1 MPKYYYDVEN
11 LAKLDIKFL
20 HGVGPKRAEILAQE
34 LGIRSYYDLLYY
46 FPFRYI
52 DRSKIHKINELRQL
66 GENGEMPYL
75 QLKGQFAA
83 FAVNGEGV
91 RRRLNALFY
100 DGTGSID
107 VVWFNKVKI
116 IQESLRTGT
125 EYIIFGKPTIYNSR
139 YSITHPEI
147 DPYKPEMENQGLKG
161 VYTIT
166 DKMRNRSFS
175 TRTIQQ
181 LIQNLLNTLK
191 GNRIDDPLPTD
202 IIAKYHFLPLNEALT
217 NIHTPASVQ
226 MLQRAQ
232 FRLKYDE
239 LFFLQLDLLRHS
251 KFRSIKNGGH
261 RFTRV
266 GKYFNDFYN
275 HVLPFPL
282 TGAQK
287 KVIKEI
293 RADMGSGRQ
302 MNRLLQ
308 GDVGSGKTLVA
319 LMTMLLAIDNGFQAC
334 IMAPTE
340 ILARQ
345 HYETISRL
353 ASQVGV
359 KVALLTGSTS
369 KKNRD
374 IILPGLL
381 NGDIGITVGTHA
393 LIEDTVEFARL
404 GMVVIDEQH
413 RFGVAQ
419 RAKLWGKN
427 TIPPHILVMTATP
440 IPRTLAMTVYGDLDV
455 SIIDELPPGRKPVQ
469 TILRYDNHR
478 HEVYRFI
485 GSQLKAGRQI
495 YIVYPLIQENEKL
508 DLRNLEEGYE
518 IIKETFPDYRVC
530 FVHGKMKPSEKEY
543 QMQLFVT
550 GKAQIMVA
558 TTVIEVGVNVP
569 NATVMLIENAERFGL
584 SQLHQLRGRVGRGA
598 DSSYCILMSNVKIS
612 GPTRHRLEVMTQ
624 TSDGFVIAEEDM
636 RLRGPGDMEGTQQ
649 SGIAFNLHIAD
660 IAKDGQIIQAARNDA
675 MRIIDDDPLL
685 TSPQNARLAR
695 QLQFLFKRKQDWSR
709 IS

>member
-598 DSSYCILMSNVKIS
+598 DSSYCILMSNLKIS

>member
-1 MPKYYYDVEN
+1 MEN

-202 IIAKYHFLPLNEALT
+202 IIAKYRFLPLNEALT

-508 DLRNLEEGYE
+508 DLHNLEEGYE

-612 GPTRHRLEVMTQ
+612 GPTSHRLEVMTQ

>member
-1 MPKYYYDVEN
+1 MEN

-202 IIAKYHFLPLNEALT
+202 IIAKYRFLPLNEALT

-261 RFTRV
+261 RFTCV

-675 MRIIDDDPLL
+675 MRIIDNDPLL

>member
-1 MPKYYYDVEN
+1 MEN

-20 HGVGPKRAEILAQE
+20 HGVGPKRAEILAHE

-66 GENGEMPYL
+66 GKNGEMPYL

>member
-202 IIAKYHFLPLNEALT
+202 IIAKYRFLPLNEALT

>member
-202 IIAKYHFLPLNEALT
+202 IIAKYRFLPLNEALT

-485 GSQLKAGRQI
+485 CSQLKAGRQI

-675 MRIIDDDPLL
+675 MRIINDDPLL

>member
-1 MPKYYYDVEN
+1 MEN

-83 FAVNGEGV
+83 FAVNGEGA

>member
-1 MPKYYYDVEN
+1 MEN

-66 GENGEMPYL
+66 GKNGEMPYL

-202 IIAKYHFLPLNEALT
+202 IIAKYRFLPLNEALT

>member
-202 IIAKYHFLPLNEALT
+202 IIAKYRFLPLNEALT

-598 DSSYCILMSNVKIS
+598 DSSYCILMSNLKIS

>member
-1 MPKYYYDVEN
+1 MEN

-175 TRTIQQ
+175 TRSIQQ

-202 IIAKYHFLPLNEALT
+202 IIAKYRFLPLNEALT

>member
-1 MPKYYYDVEN
+1 MEN

-508 DLRNLEEGYE
+508 DLRNLEKGYE

>member
-1 MPKYYYDVEN
+1 MEN

-202 IIAKYHFLPLNEALT
+202 IIAKYRFLPLNEALT

-675 MRIIDDDPLL
+675 MRIIDNDPLL